1 MEAIVKKT
9 NNIEP
14 NPEPDYWGKLK
25 HQYAGQIMQGILN
38 NISIDSIDKD
48 KEKEIINLSLR
59 LSNELVNGMKS
70 SHKLQREYSRIK
82 NRRSEEITSV
92 NLGDDILPF

>member
-14 NPEPDYWGKLK
+14 NPEPDYWEKLK
-25 HQYAGQIMQGILN
+25 HQYVGQIMQGILN

-92 NLGDDILPF
+92 NLGDDFLPF